1 MKNIKQTLLRKLK
14 SLRVIALL
22 LVTLL
27 AGQSCEDILTENVIS
42 NIGNDYINS
51 PVGFEDAV
59 KASYSY
65 LRAYYGQEMGM
76 TMMQMGT
83 DTYTHG
89 ADGSYKR
96 WDRYESDL
104 DGRDNWVRTLWR
116 EYYRGINTCNAVIE
130 RGPNI
135 EGISASA
142 LKTRIAEAKALR
154 AHFYFVLVQHYGGLD
169 LRLTE
174 TPGPITEI
182 TRSSEEAV
190 YTQILADYAAALPD
204 LPATND
210 DQWGRY
216 TQLAVEAMLVKVHMA
231 LATRSFGGGVAD
243 FAKAEQYGKNVI
255 NNYGRTLVSDFSK
268 IHELENDLNSESVF
282 SVQFS
287 YDLLTAGGY
296 GNRWHLYYLMEYDT
310 QPGLSR
316 VVEVGRPWKRLR
328 PTDYTYN
335 IAFADRVNDGRYDK
349 SFRKVFYATRAG
361 TFTTSLDDSKAE
373 FTVAIGDTAIFMP
386 GYEMSK
392 EERAKRPYQV
402 YNPSVYQEKQFGV
415 LSKFLDPLRAST
427 NEVQGGRDFMI
438 TRLGDIYLNVAECL
452 IMQGKNAEAV
462 DYINPIR
469 RRAAIPGHE
478 ADMEITVDQ
487 ANMDFVMDERA
498 RELLG
503 EGHRW
508 TDLKRWG
515 KLVERVKMYN
525 PNGSVN
531 VEEKHNYRPIPQ
543 EQIDLVD
550 GGDASFPQNPG
561 Y

>member
-1 MKNIKQTLLRKLK
+1 MKNIKQTLFRKMK
-14 SLRVIALL
+14 SIRMVALL

-27 AGQSCEDILTENVIS
+27 TGQSCEDPLKENVIS
-42 NIGNDYINS
+42 DIGNDYINS

-65 LRAYYGQEMGM
+65 LRQFYAQEMGM
-76 TMMQMGT
+76 TMSQMGT

-96 WDRYESDL
+96 YDRYESDL

-135 EGISASA
+135 EGINAA
-142 LKTRIAEAKALR
+142 TLKTRIAEAKALR

-174 TPGPITEI
+174 SSGPITEI

-190 YTQILADYAAALPD
+190 YTQILADYAAAMPD
-204 LPATND
+204 LPATSGE
-210 DQWGRY
+210 WGRY
-216 TQLAVEAMLVKVHMA
+216 TQLAVESMLVKVHMA
-231 LATRSFGGGVAD
+231 LATRPFGGGASD

-255 NNYGRTLVSDFSK
+255 NNYDRELVSDYA
-268 IHELENDLNSESVF
+268 ELFQLGNDENSEALF

-287 YDLLTAGGY
+287 YDLLTAGGT

-310 QPGLSR
+310 QPGMSR
-316 VVEVGRPWKRLR
+316 VLEVGRPWKRLR

-335 IAFADRVNDGRYDK
+335 IAFADRVNDVRYDK
-349 SFRKVFYATRAG
+349 SFKKVFYATREG
-361 TFTTSLDDSKAE
+361 TFPTSLDKSKDE
-373 FTVAIGDTAIFMP
+373 ITVAIGDTAIYMP
-386 GYEMSK
+386 GFEMT
-392 EERAKRPYQV
+392 EEEKAKRPYQV
-402 YNPSVYQEKQFGV
+402 YCPSVYQEKQFGV
-415 LSKFLDPLRAST
+415 LSKFLDPLRASI

-462 DYINPIR
+462 NYINPVR
-469 RRAAIPGHE
+469 RRAAASGSE
-478 ADMEITVDQ
+478 NVMEITADQ
-487 ANMDFVMDERA
+487 ATMEFIYDERA

-531 VEEKHNYRPIPQ
+531 IEEKHNYRPIPQ

-550 GGDASFPQNPG
+550 GGNASFPQNPG

>member
-1 MKNIKQTLLRKLK
+1 MKNIKQKLFNKLK

-27 AGQSCEDILTENVIS
+27 AGQSCEDILTENVITD
-42 NIGNDYINS
+42 IGNDYINS

-65 LRAYYGQEMGM
+65 LRAYYAQEMGM

-89 ADGSYKR
+89 ADGSYKK

-104 DGRDNWVRTLWR
+104 DGRDNFVRTLWR
-116 EYYRGINTCNAVIE
+116 EYYKGINTCNAVIE

-135 EGISASA
+135 EGINPAT

-174 TPGPITEI
+174 SSGPITEI

-190 YTQILADYAAALPD
+190 YTQILADYGAALPD
-204 LPATND
+204 LPKTSNE
-210 DQWGRY
+210 WGRY
-216 TQLAVEAMLVKVHMA
+216 TQLAVESMLVKVHMA
-231 LATRSFGGGVAD
+231 RATRSFGGGNAD
-243 FAKAEQYGKNVI
+243 FAKAELYGKNVI
-255 NNYGRTLVSDFSK
+255 NNYGRSLVSDFSQLW
-268 IHELENDLNSESVF
+268 ELGNDEHTESLF
-282 SVQFS
+282 SIQFS

-310 QPGLSR
+310 QPGMSR
-316 VVEVGRPWKRLR
+316 VLAVGRPWKRLR

-335 IAFADRVNDGRYDK
+335 IAFANRTDDARYDN
-349 SFRKVFYATRAG
+349 SFKKVFYATRAG
-361 TFTTSLDDSKAE
+361 TFPTSLDASKPSI
-373 FTVAIGDTAIFMP
+373 TVAIGDTAIFMP
-386 GYEMSK
+386 GYEMPAA
-392 EERAKRPYQV
+392 ERAKRPYQV
-402 YNPSVYQEKQFGV
+402 YTPSMYQEKQFGV
-415 LSKFLDPLRAST
+415 LAKFLDPLRASI
-427 NEVQGGRDFMI
+427 NEVRGGRDLMI

-452 IMQGKNAEAV
+452 IKQGKAGEAV
-462 DYINPIR
+462 GFINPVR
-469 RRAAIPGHE
+469 RRAAVKGHE
-478 ADMEITVDQ
+478 EKMDITAAQ
-487 ANMDFVMDERA
+487 ATMDFIMDERA

-525 PNGSVN
+525 LNGSVN
-531 VEEKHNYRPIPQ
+531 IEEKHNYRPIPQ

-550 GGDASFPQNPG
+550 GGNASFPQNPG

>member
-1 MKNIKQTLLRKLK
+1 MK
-14 SLRVIALL
+14 SLRVVALL

-27 AGQSCEDILTENVIS
+27 TGQSCEDVLTENVITD
-42 NIGNDYINS
+42 IGNDYINS

-59 KASYSY
+59 RASYSY

-89 ADGSYKR
+89 ADGSYKK

-104 DGRDNWVRTLWR
+104 DGRDNFVRTLWAS
-116 EYYRGINTCNAVIE
+116 YYQGINTCNAIIE

-135 EGISASA
+135 EGINAA
-142 LKTRIAEAKALR
+142 TLKTRIAEAKALR

-174 TPGPITEI
+174 SIGPITEI
-182 TRSSEEAV
+182 TRSTEEAV

-204 LPATND
+204 LPATSGE
-210 DQWGRY
+210 WGRY
-216 TQLAVEAMLVKVHMA
+216 TQLAVESMLVKVHMA
-231 LATRSFGGGVAD
+231 RATRSFGGGAAD

-255 NNYGRTLVSDFSK
+255 NNYDRALVSDYS
-268 IHELENDLNSESVF
+268 ELFDLGNDENSETLF
-282 SVQFS
+282 SIQFS

-310 QPGLSR
+310 QPGMSR
-316 VVEVGRPWKRLR
+316 VLEVGRPWKRLR

-335 IAFADRVNDGRYDK
+335 IAFANRTDDARYDK
-349 SFRKVFYATRAG
+349 SFKKVYYATRAG
-361 TFTTSLDDSKAE
+361 TFTTSLDKSKDE
-373 FTVAIGDTAIFMP
+373 ITVAVGDTAIYMP
-386 GYEMSK
+386 GFEMS
-392 EERAKRPYQV
+392 ESERAKRPYQV
-402 YNPSVYQEKQFGV
+402 YTPSMYQEKQFSTI
-415 LSKFLDPLRAST
+415 SKFLDPLRASI
-427 NEVQGGRDFMI
+427 NETGGGRDFMV

-452 IMQGKNAEAV
+452 IQQGKNAEAV
-462 DYINPIR
+462 NYINPVR
-469 RRAAIPGHE
+469 RRAAVAGHE
-478 ADMEITVDQ
+478 ADMEITADQ
-487 ANMDFVMDERA
+487 ATMDFIMDERA

-515 KLVERVKMYN
+515 KLVERVKAYN
-525 PNGSVN
+525 PNGGVN
-531 VEEKHNYRPIPQ
+531 IEEMHNLRPIPQ

-550 GGDASFPQNPG
+550 GGDTSFPQNPG

>member
-1 MKNIKQTLLRKLK
+1 MKNIKQKLFNK
-14 SLRVIALL
+14 MKRFRMVALL

-27 AGQSCEDILTENVIS
+27 TGQSCQDLLTEKVITD
-42 NIGNDYINS
+42 IGNDYINS

-65 LRAYYGQEMGM
+65 LRAYYAQEMGM

-89 ADGSYKR
+89 ADGSYKK
-96 WDRYESDL
+96 WDRYESNL

-116 EYYRGINTCNAVIE
+116 EYYKGINTCNAVIA

-135 EGISASA
+135 KGINDAT

-174 TPGPITEI
+174 SEGPITAI

-190 YTQILADYAAALPD
+190 YTQILADYTAALPD
-204 LPATND
+204 LPATSGE
-210 DQWGRY
+210 WGRY
-216 TQLAVEAMLVKVHMA
+216 TKLGVEAMLVKVHMA
-231 LATRSFGGGVAD
+231 RATRSFGGGAAD

-255 NNYGRTLVSDFSK
+255 NNYGRALVTDFS
-268 IHELENDLNSESVF
+268 ELFQLGNDENSEAVF
-282 SVQFS
+282 SIQFS

-310 QPGLSR
+310 QPGMSR
-316 VVEVGRPWKRLR
+316 VLEVGRPWKRLR

-335 IAFADRVNDGRYDK
+335 IAFANRTDDARYEK
-349 SFRKVFYATRAG
+349 SFYRSFYATRAG
-361 TFTTSLDDSKAE
+361 TFPTFLDKSKSAI
-373 FTVAIGDTAIFMP
+373 TVAIGDTAIYMP
-386 GYEMSK
+386 GWEMPAA
-392 EERAKRPYQV
+392 ERAKRPYQV
-402 YNPSVYQEKQFGV
+402 YTPSMYQEKQFAV
-415 LSKFLDPLRAST
+415 LGKWLDPLRASI
-427 NEVQGGRDFMI
+427 NEVRGGRDFMI

-452 IMQGKNAEAV
+452 IKQGKAGEAV
-462 DYINPIR
+462 NYINPVR
-469 RRAAIPGHE
+469 KRAAYAGHQN
-478 ADMEITVDQ
+478 AMEITADQ
-487 ANMDFVMDERA
+487 ATMDFIMDERA

-525 PNGSVN
+525 TNGSVN
-531 VEEKHNYRPIPQ
+531 IKDVHNYRPIPQ

-550 GGDASFPQNPG
+550 GGNANFPQNPG